1 MTKNQTTIRSV
12 CIYCGSS
19 PGKNEAFVVQ
29 ATQLGEALASHNIRV
44 VYGGG
49 NRGLMG
55 AVARGALQSG
65 GAVMGIIPE
74 FLQQKEQAGG
84 TNTLPGMEVHVVAD
98 MHTRKQ
104 KMFEEADAFIAMPGG
119 IGTLEELIEIMTWA
133 QLGRHDKPIA
143 LLNTDN
149 FWSPLIDLLH
159 HMDGQGFIHNPER
172 AKLVVAS
179 SVPELLAQMGLG
191 LRKVDHV

>member
-1 MTKNQTTIRSV
+1 MTKNRTTIRSV

-19 PGKNEAFVVQ
+19 PGENEAFVAQ

-84 TNTLPGMEVHVVAD
+84 TDTLPRMEVHVVAD

-104 KMFEEADAFIAMPGG
+104 RMFEEADAFIALPGG

-159 HMDGQGFIHNPER
+159 HMDAQGFIHNPER
-172 AKLVVAS
+172 AKLVVAP

>member
-1 MTKNQTTIRSV
+1 MIRSV

-19 PGKNEAFVVQ
+19 PGENEAFAEQ

-55 AVARGALQSG
+55 AAARGALQSG
-65 GAVMGIIPE
+65 GVVIGIIPE

-84 TNTLPGMEVHVVAD
+84 TDTLPGMEVHVVAD

-104 KMFEEADAFIAMPGG
+104 KMFEEADAFIALPGG

-159 HMDGQGFIHNPER
+159 HMDAQGFIHNPER
-172 AKLVVAS
+172 AELIVAPD
-179 SVPELLAQMGLG
+179 VPELLNQMGLG
-191 LRKVDHV
+191 LRKVDQV

>member
-19 PGKNEAFVVQ
+19 PGENKAFVEQ
-29 ATQLGEALASHNIRV
+29 AKQLGEALAGHNIRV

-55 AVARGALQSG
+55 AAARGALQSG
-65 GAVMGIIPE
+65 GVVMGIIPK

-84 TNTLPGMEVHVVAD
+84 TDTLPGMDVHVVAD

-104 KMFEEADAFIAMPGG
+104 KMFEEADAFIALPGG

-133 QLGRHDKPIA
+133 QLGRHEKPIA

-159 HMDGQGFIHNPER
+159 HMDTQGFIHNPEC
-172 AKLVVAS
+172 AELIVAPN
-179 SVPELLAQMGLG
+179 VPELLAQMGLG